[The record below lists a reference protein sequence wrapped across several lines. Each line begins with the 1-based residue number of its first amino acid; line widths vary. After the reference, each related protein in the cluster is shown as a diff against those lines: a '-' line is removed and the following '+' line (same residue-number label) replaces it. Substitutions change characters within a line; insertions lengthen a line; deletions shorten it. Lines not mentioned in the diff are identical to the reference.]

1 MEDVLLVAL
10 RNFIM
15 WLKFLC
21 LRENLIIDLGF
32 DHFIQ
37 TQKFDLDLSSMEIFN
52 EDSIVFAIYR

>member
-15 WLKFLC
+15 WLKFLG

>member
-37 TQKFDLDLSSMEIFN
+37 TQNFDHDLSSMEIFN